1 MSKDTGMVFLEET
14 ARTAA
19 GMIPEGAVPGE
30 DGLLHCPLCGGAV
43 EYRFSFA
50 GKERKVP
57 CLCACG
63 ARRREEERLKE
74 EAEQEAI
81 RIERLRAE
89 GIQDRGIRQWTFES
103 AEDTAAVKA
112 ARSYVRQWPE
122 MRRRN
127 VGLLF
132 WGPVGTGKSYAAACI
147 ANELI
152 AGGTPVLMTN
162 FSKIL
167 NQMGNM
173 YTEERYRYIRS
184 FSNYPLLI
192 IDDLGIERSTEY
204 AKEQVYAVVDER
216 YKSGLPIIVTT
227 NLTIGEI
234 REPRLLADARI
245 TSRIL
250 EMCVPVNVNGPDRRR
265 AKADG
270 KQELMRELL
279 RKE

>member
-1 MSKDTGMVFLEET
+1 M
-14 ARTAA
+14 A
-19 GMIPEGAVPGE
+19 
-30 DGLLHCPLCGGAV
+30 
-43 EYRFSFA
+43 
-50 GKERKVP
+50 
-57 CLCACG
+57 
-63 ARRREEERLKE
+63 
-74 EAEQEAI
+74 QI
-81 RIERLRAE
+81 RHARLRHSAHDSGERPRAVARDIFEQRKFAE
-89 GIQDRGIRQWTFES
+89 
-103 AEDTAAVKA
+103 VKTL
-112 ARSYVRQWPE
+112 E
-122 MRRRN
+122 
-127 VGLLF
+127 F
-132 WGPVGTGKSYAAACI
+132 